1 MWVSL
6 SLPPLIKALA
16 STTATAMPLLDLQL
30 STKTWFDVSEGS
42 CFGFGGGWLFTMV
55 LQHGPGGAVGSSQ
68 WSSIVTLERLP
79 LRERERETL
88 KPFH

>member
-6 SLPPLIKALA
+6 SLPPSIKALA

-30 STKTWFDVSEGS
+30 STKTWFDVGEGS

-55 LQHGPGGAVGSSQ
+55 LHCYAGETTS
-68 WSSIVTLERLP
+68 E
-79 LRERERETL
+79 RERERDSFTETITEEET
-88 KPFH
+88 